1 MYNMDEKELDDFHN
15 DNENDK
21 NSLKLLIDEF
31 DSINTEKVE
40 LETFVIKPVLSKE
53 ESIKEIDIKKE
64 LHNNNKSLF

>member
-1 MYNMDEKELDDFHN
+1 MDEKELDDFHN

>member
-31 DSINTEKVE
+31 DSINTEQVE

>member
-1 MYNMDEKELDDFHN
+1 MDEKELDDFHN

-31 DSINTEKVE
+31 DSINTEQVE